1 MIISFFNLFK
11 YRKKIGRTCVLV
23 FYFPILM
30 LKIGEKINE
39 FFPLFIKKAKD
50 LDFHSNAK
58 NREENLF
65 IKKGEG
71 SRFLFPIF

>member
-30 LKIGEKINE
+30 LKIGEKIKE

-50 LDFHSNAK
+50 LDLYSPFFNAK
-58 NREENLF
+58 KREENLY
-65 IKKGEG
+65 IKKGE
-71 SRFLFPIF
+71 RI